1 MSLLTEATTKNIS
14 SDHLILEG
22 QPNLRGIKVSPK
34 MMLWSVILPP
44 GTLFSLAG
52 SQFHFESTRNLRHP
66 CCFCGKGFKAEA
78 PASKIV
84 SVNVPQRLRRL
95 LLLGVA
101 LPLYWLPA
109 AALVVLWAALVVLCA
124 LLVLWAALVVLESEE
139 SSDKNRG
146 LPAQRSHRYRRA
158 NCYTSIY

>member
-1 MSLLTEATTKNIS
+1 
-14 SDHLILEG
+14 
-22 QPNLRGIKVSPK
+22 
-34 MMLWSVILPP
+34 MLWGVVLPP

-109 AALVVLWAALVVLCA
+109 LVVLWAALVVL
-124 LLVLWAALVVLESEE
+124 LVALVVLESEE

>member
-1 MSLLTEATTKNIS
+1 MPA
-14 SDHLILEG
+14 
-22 QPNLRGIKVSPK
+22 
-34 MMLWSVILPP
+34 P

-66 CCFCGKGFKAEA
+66 CCFCGKGFKAKA

-109 AALVVLWAALVVLCA
+109 AALVVLWAALE
-124 LLVLWAALVVLESEE
+124 VLEGEE

>member
-1 MSLLTEATTKNIS
+1 MESAGQTGRELKYFYQLSHRLEACY
-14 SDHLILEG
+14 EVA
-22 QPNLRGIKVSPK
+22 P
-34 MMLWSVILPP
+34 
-44 GTLFSLAG
+44 FSACF
-52 SQFHFESTRNLRHP
+52 SQFHFESSRNLRHH
-66 CCFCGKGFKAEA
+66 CCFCGKGFKAKA

-109 AALVVLWAALVVLCA
+109 ALVVLWAAP
-124 LLVLWAALVVLESEE
+124 VVLESEE
-139 SSDKNRG
+139 RSDKNRG

>member
-1 MSLLTEATTKNIS
+1 MPA
-14 SDHLILEG
+14 
-22 QPNLRGIKVSPK
+22 
-34 MMLWSVILPP
+34 P

-66 CCFCGKGFKAEA
+66 CCFCGKGFKAKA

-84 SVNVPQRLRRL
+84 SVNVPQRLWRL

-101 LPLYWLPA
+101 PLYWLPA
-109 AALVVLWAALVVLCA
+109 ALVVLWDAQEVLWAALVVLLVA
-124 LLVLWAALVVLESEE
+124 LEVLESEE
-139 SSDKNRG
+139 RSDKNRG

-158 NCYTSIY
+158 NCYTSIC